1 MAACSAARLP
11 APLRSPVNLEAGPP
25 ILHMHTS
32 FNAQRA
38 QPLGFNTPSAQVQ
51 MHLIHSPQPD
61 TDAPS
66 EVAAL
71 GAPSRG
77 SCSWKGGLTG
87 GMSVEHPAEPGEDGS
102 VAKTSQLAELNFK
115 DNEGDT
121 C

>member
-1 MAACSAARLP
+1 M
-11 APLRSPVNLEAGPP
+11 NLEAGPP
-25 ILHMHTS
+25 ILHMRTS
-32 FNAQRA
+32 FDAQKA

-61 TDAPS
+61 TNAPS

-71 GAPSRG
+71 AAPSRG

-87 GMSVEHPAEPGEDGS
+87 GLSVKHPAEPGEDGS
-102 VAKTSQLAELNFK
+102 VGKTSQLAELNFK